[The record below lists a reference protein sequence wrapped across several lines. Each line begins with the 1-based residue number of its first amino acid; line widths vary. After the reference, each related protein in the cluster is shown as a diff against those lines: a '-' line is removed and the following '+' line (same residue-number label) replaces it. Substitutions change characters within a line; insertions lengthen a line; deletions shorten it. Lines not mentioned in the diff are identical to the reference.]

1 MSQPKIIT
9 VTLNPAYDLVGG
21 LKEIHLGKVNQV
33 KPYGRY
39 PAGKGINVAKVL
51 SALGQPAAVTGFL
64 GAENSAEFYKEFAKY
79 QLTSHFVEVEGA
91 TRTNIKLTDE
101 KGSVTDINFQGFT
114 VSEQQWNEFVANTK
128 DLLVAADYVVVA
140 GSLPQGVTVE
150 AFSTW
155 LNSLSAAGAKV
166 ILDTSGAALNAGLR
180 SKVWMIKPNDH
191 ELSEYVG
198 RELQFDEDIIKV
210 AQELNETGIDNVVVS
225 LGSRGSIWV
234 GKGIALRARPPRIDK
249 IISTVGAGDS
259 MVAGMVFGA
268 AQGMASKDIL
278 RLATAVSAYAVMQEN
293 VGVYE
298 EATMQRLGLE
308 ASIEP
313 FEPITKTR

>member
-114 VSEQQWNEFVANTK
+114 VSEQQWNEFVVNTK

-234 GKGIALRARPPRIDK
+234 GKDIALRARPPRIDK

-268 AQGMASKDIL
+268 AQGMAPKDTL